1 VALSYGVAGVP
12 CSGQHNSLLGGS
24 WCFGPSLHF
33 LSCATHLTHRVSFL
47 QLRATSRQHEARRYK
62 LIGWA
67 IEKGLVCQLAQAA
80 LLVWGL
86 DPAPYKARGSQGLQ
100 QLTQLVR
107 MATLLAD
114 RLPVVVTTS

>member
-1 VALSYGVAGVP
+1 M
-12 CSGQHNSLLGGS
+12 
-24 WCFGPSLHF
+24 
-33 LSCATHLTHRVSFL
+33 
-47 QLRATSRQHEARRYK
+47 
-62 LIGWA
+62 
-67 IEKGLVCQLAQAA
+67 GLVCQLAQAA

-86 DPAPYKARGSQGLQ
+86 DPAPYTARGPQGLR